1 MTPCSIT
8 TSLESM
14 LMLSTQG
21 HLHSTRLS
29 CAVVIFCVIFF
40 LQVLDAECRKF
51 FVDMFLFFFYFSKV
65 QILCFKKTLRY
76 FVQYIV
82 KECLR
87 VLCSS

>member
-1 MTPCSIT
+1 MIPCFIT

-51 FVDMFLFFFYFSKV
+51 FVDMFLFFNFSKV

-82 KECLR
+82 EECLR
-87 VLCSS
+87 VLCST